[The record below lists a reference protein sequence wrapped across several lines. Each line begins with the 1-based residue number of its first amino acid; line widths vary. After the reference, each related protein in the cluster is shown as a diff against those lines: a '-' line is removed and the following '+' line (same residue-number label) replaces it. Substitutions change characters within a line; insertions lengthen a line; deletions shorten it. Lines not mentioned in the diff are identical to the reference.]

1 MRMTRA
7 ALRAQAQGLDEAG
20 REHEHESQ
28 QESQSQ
34 PVIHEDVDAD
44 PDTTN
49 HSDAGEGEG
58 EDRVDESAPLRPVL
72 KDITHENNLVMEE
85 QNVMETENE
94 KNVTTK
100 NDDIPPEVS
109 ESAVDNGPEEEQVA
123 PAPAKKGRGKRKA
136 KQGKKGRRKDEEHD
150 EGEEN
155 DLDVEVVHAA
165 NDTSCPETVA
175 EETSTSTQDV
185 TPCSLGADQSGEVAE
200 HSLVELSSKEN
211 ETKETRGF
219 SRNELGETL
228 GVSSEKDLD
237 DTDVPH
243 ETDLQEE
250 AQHECEAT
258 ETDSADMNVQLEM
271 TITPSVVEAE
281 VAKQSSVDDVLA
293 IHAPAEEERTHLNE
307 TTFHSQD
314 TVEDSISTPRHI
326 RTDPPKTPK
335 FDPSIH
341 APFET
346 ISTPPADSVE
356 DSFVDKIKSRSPSK
370 MQLQFEATT
379 SDGFDEDIMTHT
391 PRIEDSVDAIDA
403 LEDAIEKVSENLPVL
418 EGLQLES
425 PVKSRKITPARQPAQ
440 ITIPAP
446 SITTTKKTTAT
457 PTKSKSPQTKA
468 TAVVKTTTT
477 TGQTKSTTARPQ
489 APKVAS
495 TKISTT
501 STVTRQ
507 TKKPIIDGTKPR
519 ASTALGSSSRPALSF
534 SNSPAKTTAA
544 LPNTSEK
551 RIPSTGSSGTSLN
564 TAKSRLSTNKP
575 AFVPA
580 KSSKPPTKPTFTLP
594 GEAISAKLKAQREE
608 RLKREEEAEKER
620 KQFKARPVPS
630 KVARPSVLPRE
641 TKASQARMSIYANGV
656 DKENVAPQQ
665 RVSSSSSSSSSS
677 STGTKP
683 RPSSTAAKVRVS
695 SVEHPAKVANSSVR
709 RTTAVGASS
718 VVVVER
724 TRPTR
729 PTTSVGE
736 NKTGVTTT
744 AVTRGTATTTAA
756 TATAASKPRV
766 SSLTLTAGQKQTV
779 TKEDVAQ
786 QKAKG
791 REVFGRT
798 KIEME
803 RAEKEKREKED
814 AAKRARAEAAER
826 GRQASR
832 EWAERQKKKLALQAQ
847 AAAKMASATATG
859 GQNNTVQDQPFTA
872 VGAAVGTA

>member
-28 QESQSQ
+28 HESQSQ
-34 PVIHEDVDAD
+34 PVIHEDVDVD

-49 HSDAGEGEG
+49 DSDAGEGEG
-58 EDRVDESAPLRPVL
+58 EDRVDEGAPLRPAL

-85 QNVMETENE
+85 QNVMETEYE

-109 ESAVDNGPEEEQVA
+109 ESAVDNGPEEAQVA
-123 PAPAKKGRGKRKA
+123 HAPAKKGRGKRKA
-136 KQGKKGRRKDEEHD
+136 KQGKKGRQKEEEHD

-155 DLDVEVVHAA
+155 DRDVEVVEAA
-165 NDTSCPETVA
+165 NTSGREPDA
-175 EETSTSTQDV
+175 EETSTSTQYV
-185 TPCSLGADQSGEVAE
+185 TPCSLGADQAGEVKE
-200 HSLVELSSKEN
+200 HSLTEGVSSGEP
-211 ETKETRGF
+211 ETKETKI
-219 SRNELGETL
+219 SSAKELGETL

-237 DTDVPH
+237 DTDVPQ

-258 ETDSADMNVQLEM
+258 ETESADMNVQLEM

-281 VAKQSSVDDVLA
+281 VAKQSSVDDMLA
-293 IHAPAEEERTHLNE
+293 IHAPAEEEQTHLNE

-314 TVEDSISTPRHI
+314 TVEDSTSTPRHI
-326 RTDPPKTPK
+326 RTDLPKTPK

-341 APFET
+341 APIET
-346 ISTPPADSVE
+346 VSTPPAASAE
-356 DSFVDKIKSRSPSK
+356 DSFIDKIKSRSPSK
-370 MQLQFEATT
+370 MQLQPEATA
-379 SDGFDEDIMTHT
+379 SDGYDEDIMTHT

-403 LEDAIEKVSENLPVL
+403 LEDAIEKVSENLPGL

-425 PVKSRKITPARQPAQ
+425 PVKSRKNTPARQPAQ

-477 TGQTKSTTARPQ
+477 TGQTKSATARPQ
-489 APKVAS
+489 APKVALSKTS
-495 TKISTT
+495 T
-501 STVTRQ
+501 TVTRQ

-551 RIPSTGSSGTSLN
+551 RIPSTGSSMTSLN

-677 STGTKP
+677 TGTKP

-709 RTTAVGASS
+709 RTTAVGGST
-718 VVVVER
+718 VVVEK

-756 TATAASKPRV
+756 TATATASKPRV

-779 TKEDVAQ
+779 TKEEVAQ

-847 AAAKMASATATG
+847 AAKMASATATV
-859 GQNNTVQDQPFTA
+859 GQA
-872 VGAAVGTA
+872 

>member
-185 TPCSLGADQSGEVAE
+185 TPCSLGADQSGEVKE
-200 HSLVELSSKEN
+200 HSLAELSSKEN

-219 SRNELGETL
+219 SGNELGETL
-228 GVSSEKDLD
+228 GVSSEPELD
-237 DTDVPH
+237 DTHVPPEMGFQQ
-243 ETDLQEE
+243 ETQL
-250 AQHECEAT
+250 ECAAT
-258 ETDSADMNVQLEM
+258 ETESADMNVQLEM
-271 TITPSVVEAE
+271 TITPSVVDAE
-281 VAKQSSVDDVLA
+281 VAKQSSVDDMLA
-293 IHAPAEEERTHLNE
+293 IHAPAAEEQTHLNE
-307 TTFHSQD
+307 TTSHTFENS
-314 TVEDSISTPRHI
+314 TSTPRHI

-341 APFET
+341 APIET
-346 ISTPPADSVE
+346 VSTPPADSVE

-370 MQLQFEATT
+370 MQLQPEATA
-379 SDGFDEDIMTHT
+379 SDGFDEDIVTHT

-425 PVKSRKITPARQPAQ
+425 PVKSRKNTPARQPVQ
-440 ITIPAP
+440 ITTPAP
-446 SITTTKKTTAT
+446 GITTTKKTTAT
-457 PTKSKSPQTKA
+457 PTKSKSPQMKA

-477 TGQTKSTTARPQ
+477 TGQTKSATARPQ

-495 TKISTT
+495 SKTST
-501 STVTRQ
+501 TVTRQ

-519 ASTALGSSSRPALSF
+519 ASTALGSSSSRPALSF
-534 SNSPAKTTAA
+534 SNSPAKAAAA

-551 RIPSTGSSGTSLN
+551 RIPSMGSSGTSLN

-665 RVSSSSSSSSSS
+665 RVSSSSSSSSS
-677 STGTKP
+677 TGTEP

-695 SVEHPAKVANSSVR
+695 SVEHSAKVANSSVR
-709 RTTAVGASS
+709 RTTGVGASS
-718 VVVVER
+718 VVVVEK

-736 NKTGVTTT
+736 HKTGVTTT
-744 AVTRGTATTTAA
+744 AVTRGAGTAA
-756 TATAASKPRV
+756 ATQSKPRV

-779 TKEDVAQ
+779 TKEEVAQ
-786 QKAKG
+786 QEAKG
-791 REVFGRT
+791 REVFGRN

-803 RAEKEKREKED
+803 RAEKKKREKED

-847 AAAKMASATATG
+847 AQAAKMASATATV
-859 GQNNTVQDQPFTA
+859 GQNNTVQDQPSTA
-872 VGAAVGTA
+872 IGAAVGTA

>member
-28 QESQSQ
+28 QESLSH
-34 PVIHEDVDAD
+34 PIIHEDVDAD

-58 EDRVDESAPLRPVL
+58 EDHVDEGAPLRPVL
-72 KDITHENNLVMEE
+72 KDITYENNLVVEE

-100 NDDIPPEVS
+100 NDDDSPKVS
-109 ESAVDNGPEEEQVA
+109 ESAVDDGPEEAQVA
-123 PAPAKKGRGKRKA
+123 HAPAKKGRGKRKA
-136 KQGKKGRRKDEEHD
+136 KQGKKGRQKEEEHD

-155 DLDVEVVHAA
+155 DRDVEVVEAA

-185 TPCSLGADQSGEVAE
+185 TPCSLGADQSGEVKE
-200 HSLVELSSKEN
+200 HSLAELSSKEN

-219 SRNELGETL
+219 SGNELGETL
-228 GVSSEKDLD
+228 TVSSEKDLD

-258 ETDSADMNVQLEM
+258 ETESADMNVQLEM

-293 IHAPAEEERTHLNE
+293 IHAPAEEEQTHINE
-307 TTFHSQD
+307 STSHHQKAS
-314 TVEDSISTPRHI
+314 EDSSSTPRHI

-341 APFET
+341 APIET

-370 MQLQFEATT
+370 MQLQPEATA

-425 PVKSRKITPARQPAQ
+425 PVKSRKNTPARQPAQ
-440 ITIPAP
+440 ITTPAP

-457 PTKSKSPQTKA
+457 PTKSKSPQMKA

-477 TGQTKSTTARPQ
+477 TGQTKSATARPQ
-489 APKVAS
+489 APKVALSKTS
-495 TKISTT
+495 T
-501 STVTRQ
+501 TVTRQ

-551 RIPSTGSSGTSLN
+551 RIPSTGSSMTSLN

-677 STGTKP
+677 TGTKP

-709 RTTAVGASS
+709 RTTGVGGST
-718 VVVVER
+718 VVVER

-847 AAAKMASATATG
+847 AQAAKMASATATV
-859 GQNNTVQDQPFTA
+859 GQA
-872 VGAAVGTA
+872 